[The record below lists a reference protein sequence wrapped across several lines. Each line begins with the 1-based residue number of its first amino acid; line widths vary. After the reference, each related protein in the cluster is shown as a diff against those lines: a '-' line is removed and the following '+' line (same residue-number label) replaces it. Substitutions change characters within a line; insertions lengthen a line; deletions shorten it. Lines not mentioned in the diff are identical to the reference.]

1 MKLAIKISCVAFHP
15 ASNHVTLWSQ
25 QFFLVELQPGIEER
39 AKCEIYEIGS
49 LADFFYFYFKNTIC
63 QLKVNI

>member
-1 MKLAIKISCVAFHP
+1 MKPAIKISCVAFHP

-25 QFFLVELQPGIEER
+25 QFFLVELQPGIEKR

-49 LADFFYFYFKNTIC
+49 LADVLVFFISKTQFFN
-63 QLKVNI
+63 